1 MSHYELPNSVSHSP
15 SLLPL
20 GLNLEDGE
28 GEWQGKE
35 MERGK
40 GRGGRGGGCYRTLPS
55 AVFFNWGSVEPSFR

>member
-40 GRGGRGGGCYRTLPS
+40 GRGGRRRMLQNIT
-55 AVFFNWGSVEPSFR
+55 